1 MGLCDERSF
10 LQYLLMASFLT
21 LLAIIIVVGLVHIAA
36 DHYQGKA
43 VQRRIRAAMLR
54 LDVRT
59 WRNPD

>member
-1 MGLCDERSF
+1 
-10 LQYLLMASFLT
+10 MASFLT
-21 LLAIIIVVGLVHIAA
+21 LLVIIIVVGLVHIAA